1 MTTTSSDLLK
11 SVMNR
16 LRVIDL
22 KAKAKL
28 RGLRE
33 YSKLR
38 KAELIDFLK
47 QSERKYT
54 KNQSADSL
62 LDATI
67 PLNEIPQNSTILRP
81 TKAKKIEKAVEWG
94 KKEVENWG
102 EWLKEM
108 DSVENTRKKVC
119 LSKIRNT
126 V

>member
-1 MTTTSSDLLK
+1 MTTTRSDLLK

-108 DSVENTRKKVC
+108 DSVEKRGQ
-119 LSKIRNT
+119 
-126 V
+126 